1 MKVSISK
8 AAGMAGVTRAT
19 FYRHI
24 EKKGITVE
32 KDASGNPRIDVSELI
47 RIYGDKV
54 RSPEQ
59 VEKEKAEKASSAVSD
74 RKENDTELR
83 IEVEVLR
90 ERLRNI
96 ESERSRERD
105 QLCAQIDSLRKS
117 LERAEEQAG
126 RLTALITDQRNN
138 REDKTAQIKRMRELE
153 LQISR
158 LQESQ
163 RKILDQVSEKSTG
176 SLWSLIR
183 KKAA

>member
-8 AAGMAGVTRAT
+8 AAAMAGVTRAT

-32 KDASGNPRIDVSELI
+32 KDSSGSPKIDVSELI

-54 RSPEQ
+54 RTPEQ
-59 VEKEKAEKASSAVSD
+59 VEKEKTKQSTRTV
-74 RKENDTELR
+74 KEVDPELK

-96 ESERSRERD
+96 EHERTRERD
-105 QLCAQIDSLRKS
+105 QLSTQIDMLKKS
-117 LERAEEQAG
+117 LEKSQEQAG
-126 RLTALITDQRNN
+126 KLTAMITDQRQN
-138 REDKTAQIKRMRELE
+138 RDKSDKSVKRMTELE

-163 RKILDQVSEKSTG
+163 KKLLDQVSDNNG
-176 SLWSLIR
+176 GFWSVFR
-183 KKAA
+183 SKRAA

>member
-8 AAGMAGVTRAT
+8 AATMAGVTRAT

-32 KDASGNPRIDVSELI
+32 KDSAGNPQIDVSELI

-59 VEKEKAEKASSAVSD
+59 VEKDKMKQQASRQSGNAD
-74 RKENDTELR
+74 QELR
-83 IEVEVLR
+83 VEVEVLR
-90 ERLRNI
+90 ERLKSI
-96 ESERSRERD
+96 ESERMRERD
-105 QLCAQIDSLRKS
+105 QLCGHIDLLKKS
-117 LERAEEQAG
+117 LEKAQEQSG
-126 RLTALITDQRNN
+126 RLTAMLTDQRTVRNDN
-138 REDKTAQIKRMRELE
+138 SIQVKRMSELE
-153 LQISR
+153 MQITR

-163 RKILDQVSEKSTG
+163 KRLLDQVSG
-176 SLWSLIR
+176 SSGGFWSIIR